1 MTIVKSLWL
10 FLGIATTTVAML
22 FSSTAVW
29 ELLARAD
36 EPTESTQRSIPF
48 TGSRLKIEVVEGQ
61 VNVAVEPGSAGALTL
76 DRALKWSGDKPTV
89 KEEWDG
95 GVLRLSATCPGA
107 DQPDGPTCQAS
118 YMISAPP
125 EIALDASTISGSLD
139 VRGIYGALRLS
150 SISGDVAAG
159 QTPADL
165 WARTQTG
172 NVSAYDLRGGDAD
185 VEIGKGTADLSY
197 NKSPSSVSV
206 VVRASGDIRVGLPDG
221 WPYAITTSGENVS
234 VDPGIVQEPTAS
246 RKVVVRTAE
255 GNVWIGG
262 R

>member
-36 EPTESTQRSIPF
+36 EPTEDTQRSVPF
-48 TGSRLKIEVVEGQ
+48 TGSRLKIEVVEGA
-61 VNVAVEPGSAGALTL
+61 VDVAVEPGAAGAITL
-76 DRALKWSGDKPTV
+76 RRALQWSGDKPKV

-118 YMISAPP
+118 YVISVPP
-125 EIALDASTISGSLD
+125 ETALDASTISGELD

-150 SISGDVAAG
+150 SVSGDVEAG
-159 QTPADL
+159 QTPASL

-172 NVSAYDLRGGDAD
+172 NVNAHDLRGGPAD
-185 VEIGKGTADLSY
+185 VEIGKGNADLSY
-197 NKSPSSVSV
+197 SKAPSDVSV
-206 VVRASGDIRVGLPDG
+206 IVRASGDIRLNLPTG
-221 WPYAITTSGENVS
+221 EPYAITTSGENVDTTGE
-234 VDPGIVQEPTAS
+234 VLAEPTS
-246 RKVVVRTAE
+246 PRKIVARTAE
-255 GNVWIGG
+255 GNVWISG